1 MLLECIQ
8 GIGGINTFVDGY
20 LPRIY
25 DTVKKYGGL
34 MICDEVQTG
43 FGRIGSK
50 YWGFK
55 EEGVK
60 PDIVTLAKGI
70 ANGLPLGAV
79 VTRREIAETVDHNVY
94 NTTGGGNVQVRAAM
108 EVLKAV
114 DNEKLAENSDN
125 VGNYLLKE
133 LSKTQ

>member
-1 MLLECIQ
+1 MILECIQ

-25 DTVKKYGGL
+25 DTVHKYGGL

-43 FGRIGSK
+43 FGRLGPGGK

-55 EEGVK
+55 EAGVK
-60 PDIVTLAKGI
+60 PDIVTMAKGI

-79 VTRREIAETVDHNVY
+79 VTRR
-94 NTTGGGNVQVRAAM
+94 
-108 EVLKAV
+108 
-114 DNEKLAENSDN
+114 
-125 VGNYLLKE
+125 
-133 LSKTQ
+133 